1 MSKVVIFLLIA
12 LAVALTACGAGQ
24 ESFGDESFKVS
35 NQSMAESGDFGFES
49 SVTEAAFASPPAA
62 PEPVRAVVRLES
74 EKVLAGSGGGDG
86 GGTQLLQTAERKVI
100 STASIS
106 LEVESVEA
114 AIGRARTVVEGMGG
128 FVENLSSSGGSSAI
142 EQYGNMTLRVPQD
155 QFMPAVE
162 AIEDLGVVQNRN
174 LGTEDVSERFIDLEA
189 RLKSSLREEQSL
201 LSLLGRTATVS
212 EILTIERE
220 LSRVR
225 ADVERFQGQLNF
237 LERRV
242 DLATIHL
249 SLSLPQGSGGEPP
262 SAVLGIEV
270 SDVGQ
275 ELDDI
280 KGLVASLRGSVDRAF
295 LSLKDGRER
304 ADISL
309 RVFTKDFSQTMAFL
323 EASGDVKS
331 KELTEG
337 RAGTEEEDAVGRKP
351 QARIQVSFIGEDTDI
366 KWGLIGAIAASTV
379 GILLVLFIGFLGVR
393 AFQSR
398 RRNGSGRFR

>member
-128 FVENLSSSGGSSAI
+128 FVENLSSAI

-201 LSLLGRTATVS
+201 LSLLGRTPTVS

-280 KGLVASLRGSVDRAF
+280 KGLVASLRGSVDRVF

-379 GILLVLFIGFLGVR
+379 GILLVLFIGFLGVQ

>member
-1 MSKVVIFLLIA
+1 M
-12 LAVALTACGAGQ
+12 
-24 ESFGDESFKVS
+24 
-35 NQSMAESGDFGFES
+35 
-49 SVTEAAFASPPAA
+49 
-62 PEPVRAVVRLES
+62 
-74 EKVLAGSGGGDG
+74 AGSGGGDG

-331 KELTEG
+331 KEVTEG